1 MKDICLIP
9 WVQENSE
16 SFKEFLTK
24 IQNKSKLCD
33 FGQLTDSLMKDRI
46 IVGISNNNTLRE
58 KLLSEDKLTL
68 EKKT

>member
-1 MKDICLIP
+1 M
-9 WVQENSE
+9 VQENSE